1 MALPAIITIDDI
13 REIRPIT
20 ANTDQSHIEPYIVEG
35 QEQELKQLL
44 GPAFYNAFVKD
55 IDSGGPPSPENELL
69 FEGGEYQQG
78 NQTWNFRGVK
88 EFLSFA
94 AFSRF
99 VIRNN
104 QQVTRFG
111 VVSKIVEEST
121 AVSTAMANQ
130 ERSDARAVQMTI
142 QREIIEFLQASPQDY
157 PLFRQRTTSPTKQS
171 FRFSKIPGRVQP

>member
-1 MALPAIITIDDI
+1 MALPAIITIDDV

-20 ANTDQSHIEPYIVEG
+20 ANTNQDHIEPYIIEA

-44 GPAFYNAFVKD
+44 GQSFYFAFVTD
-55 IDSGGPPSPENELL
+55 LEGGGSPENELL
-69 FEGGEYQQG
+69 FDGGEYENG

-94 AFSRF
+94 AFARY

-111 VVSKIVEEST
+111 VVTKVVEEST

-130 ERSDARAVQMTI
+130 ERSDARAVQMSV
-142 QREIIEFLQASPQDY
+142 QREITEFLEANPTDY
-157 PLFRQRTTSPTKQS
+157 PLFRERSTTPTKQS
-171 FRFSKIPGRVQP
+171 FKFSKIERRIRP